1 MDNLKNKI
9 EELKSNP
16 EKLFGLIYPYI
27 LIVII
32 ALGLY
37 FVTNLGNI
45 ARQSIPPVP
54 ADTTKQTD
62 LPIVEPRTIPPVN
75 IIEMSKPTE
84 ELIVKGK
91 EIYTNI
97 CASCHGVDGMGN
109 GPAAAGL
116 NPQPRNFANKD
127 GWKNGTKLSG
137 IFTTLE
143 EGIPN
148 SGMIA
153 YNYLPPSERI
163 ALAHYLRETFIPD
176 PPVDSENELTA
187 LDQLYSLSQGKEI
200 PAQIPVETAMSLMLQ
215 ENSSTIQN
223 LAQKVSRVD
232 NTNDA
237 GAKMFN
243 LVTSNKLRALATLD
257 SDKTWKDNYQK
268 FVSSIVYNVNNNG
281 FNNNIFKLS
290 SEEWNTLYNF
300 MNGLF

>member
-109 GPAAAGL
+109 GPAAAPL
-116 NPQPRNFANKD
+116 NPQPRNFTNKD

-137 IFTTLE
+137 IYTTLE

-153 YNYLPPSERI
+153 YNYLPPAERI

-268 FVSSIVYNVNNNG
+268 FVSSIVYNVNHNG

>member
-97 CASCHGVDGMGN
+97 CASCHGVDGIGN
-109 GPAAAGL
+109 GPAAAAL
-116 NPQPRNFANKD
+116 NPQPRNFTNKD

-137 IFTTLE
+137 IYTTLE

-268 FVSSIVYNVNNNG
+268 FVSSIVYNVNHNG